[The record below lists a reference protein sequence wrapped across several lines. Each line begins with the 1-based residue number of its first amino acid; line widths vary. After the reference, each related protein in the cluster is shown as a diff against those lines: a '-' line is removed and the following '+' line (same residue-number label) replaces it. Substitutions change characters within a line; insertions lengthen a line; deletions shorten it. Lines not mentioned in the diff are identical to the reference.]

1 MRNGNSS
8 DPPDVSNVKPESG
21 DEQTDGPQVPLSRL
35 FQEHNQALIRF
46 LMSRVDSEQEARD
59 VAQEAYVRMLQLD
72 SRGTVSLLSS
82 YLFKTAANIA
92 IDRMRNRS
100 VGRRVLRG
108 LGEAGGDSQAAS
120 PERILQSREDI
131 QLIERSVAELPP
143 KCRQAFYLHRLHDL
157 SSSEIA
163 VQLGVSKRMVHHYL
177 VQAMAHIQSTL
188 NGAATDGAVDRERQ
202 LP

>member
-1 MRNGNSS
+1 M
-8 DPPDVSNVKPESG
+8 PEPG
-21 DEQTDGPQVPLSRL
+21 DKQADGQHVPLSRL

-46 LMSRVDSEQEARD
+46 LMARVDSEQEARD

-100 VGRRVLRG
+100 VSRRVMRG
-108 LGEAGGDSQAAS
+108 LGEEGVEAQVAT

-131 QLIERSVAELPP
+131 ELIERSVAELPP
-143 KCRQAFYLHRLHDL
+143 KCRQAFYLHRLHEL
-157 SSSEIA
+157 GPLEIA
-163 VQLGVSKRMVHHYL
+163 ARLGVSKRMVHHYL
-177 VQAMAHIQSTL
+177 VQAMAHIHSSL
-188 NGAATDGAVDRERQ
+188 NGSTPDGAAVNKERQ

>member
-1 MRNGNSS
+1 VSTLNS
-8 DPPDVSNVKPESG
+8 ESG
-21 DEQTDGPQVPLSRL
+21 DEQADGQQVPLSRL

-108 LGEAGGDSQAAS
+108 LGEGSTESQAAS
-120 PERILQSREDI
+120 PERILQSREEI
-131 QLIERSVAELPP
+131 ELIERSVAELPP

-157 SSSEIA
+157 GPLEIA
-163 VQLGVSKRMVHHYL
+163 ARLGVSKRMVHHYL
-177 VQAMAHIQSTL
+177 VQAMAHIHSRLDGSTL
-188 NGAATDGAVDRERQ
+188 DGAAVNKERQ

>member
-1 MRNGNSS
+1 M
-8 DPPDVSNVKPESG
+8 PEPG
-21 DEQTDGPQVPLSRL
+21 DEQADGQHAPLSRL

-46 LMSRVDSEQEARD
+46 LMARVDSEQEARD

-72 SRGTVSLLSS
+72 SHGTVSLLSS

-100 VGRRVLRG
+100 VNRRVLRG
-108 LGEAGGDSQAAS
+108 LGEEGVESQAAS
-120 PERILQSREDI
+120 PERILQSRQDI
-131 QLIERSVAELPP
+131 ELIERSVAELPP

-157 SSSEIA
+157 GPLEIA
-163 VQLGVSKRMVHHYL
+163 ARLGVSKRMVHHYL
-177 VQAMAHIQSTL
+177 VQAMAHIHSTL
-188 NGAATDGAVDRERQ
+188 NGSTAVNKERQ